1 MKILKFASNLAPLI
15 LSGEKT
21 VTWRLFDDKE
31 LKEGDML
38 EFINKETSEKFA
50 RVEILFIREKRLG
63 EIEESDYEGHEK
75 FNTAEE
81 MLETYRG
88 YYGDKVNRDVIVKI
102 IRFEISG

>member
-1 MKILKFASNLAPLI
+1 MKTLKFASNLVSLI

-31 LKEGDML
+31 LKEGDTL
-38 EFINKETSEKFA
+38 EFINKETGEKFA
-50 RVEILFIREKRLG
+50 QAEILSVREKRLDD
-63 EIEESDYEGHEK
+63 IEESDYEGHEK

-88 YYGDKVNRDVIVKI
+88 YYGDRVIGDTIVKI
-102 IRFEISG
+102 IRFKIVD